1 MNDAA
6 SEISDYAAR
15 LLGGDVAAG
24 ARVIRWLD
32 DADPRGPSVLSAIS
46 AHTGRA
52 HVVGVTGP
60 PGAGKST
67 LTNCLI
73 GELRSRGY
81 RVGVLAIDPS
91 SPFTGGAILGDRV
104 RMSQHTLDPDVF
116 IRSIGTRGQGGG
128 LSRSTHDACQVMD
141 AMGYQLILVETVG
154 VGQDEID
161 VVALAHSTVI
171 VGVPGLGD
179 EVQAVKAGL
188 MEAGD
193 IFVINKADRDGFDAV
208 WRQFELMLHLRDE
221 ARRRSG
227 SAEETSLSDWTPPLL
242 SAIANLNK
250 GAKEIVD
257 AVESH
262 RHALEDSGEF
272 AHRTRHRLR
281 AQFYTLIREAVLKE
295 VHAAFVDEDMHRLE
309 TGEWDPYTAAMHALN
324 NWRRQAGGSP
334 L

>member
-1 MNDAA
+1 MSSTAMESADFAQ
-6 SEISDYAAR
+6 R
-15 LLGGDVAAG
+15 LMAGDLAAG

-32 DADPRGPSVLSAIS
+32 DGDPRGPSALSQLS
-46 AHTGRA
+46 PHTGRA
-52 HVVGVTGP
+52 HVVGITGP

-73 GELRSRGY
+73 SELRCRGY

-116 IRSIGTRGQGGG
+116 IRSIGTRGQAGG
-128 LSRSTHDACQVMD
+128 LSRSTHDACQVLD
-141 AMGYQLILVETVG
+141 AMGYQVILVETVG

-161 VVALAHSTVI
+161 VVALAHSTLI

-193 IFVINKADRDGFDAV
+193 IFVINKADRNGFDAL
-208 WRQFELMLHLRDE
+208 WRQFELMLHLREE
-221 ARRRSG
+221 ARLRSG
-227 SAEETSLSDWTPPLL
+227 GADDTSLSPWMPPLL
-242 SAIANLNK
+242 SAVASLNQ
-250 GAKEIVD
+250 GAAGIVD
-257 AVESH
+257 ALQSH
-262 RHALEDSGEF
+262 RRFLQDSGDF
-272 AHRTRHRLR
+272 ARRTRQRLR
-281 AQFYTLIREAVLKE
+281 AQFYTLLREAVLNE
-295 VHAAFVDEDMHRLE
+295 VDSLFGEENMQQLE
-309 TGEWDPYTAAMHALN
+309 KGARDPYTAAQQALQ
-324 NWRRQAGGSP
+324 NWRKHAGAAS